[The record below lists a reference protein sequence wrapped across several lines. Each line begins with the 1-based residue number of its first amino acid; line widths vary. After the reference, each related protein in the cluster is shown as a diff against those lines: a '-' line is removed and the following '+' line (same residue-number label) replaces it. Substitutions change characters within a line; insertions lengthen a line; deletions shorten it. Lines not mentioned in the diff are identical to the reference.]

1 MSRDNM
7 TILTWWA
14 KSPLGSVLC
23 SYKGS
28 RHLWICVLRER
39 KEWSNGP
46 KMVPCVGNI
55 LLWGRTQLHL
65 NYYMIHEIYWYNLPK
80 NQWGTFSPILM
91 LTPILKLLSPKCQ
104 RRFSP
109 GNDRSISFCNRAVG
123 FQWKKPPLLSWCL
136 SGHHIYLKLYLQLST
151 LAPTY
156 SIYLWK
162 KSWNIFSKGYLLGGA
177 VSFFAC
183 VTRQRFD
190 LNEKTN

>member
-14 KSPLGSVLC
+14 KSPLCALTREVGTYGYVCSGKEKSDQMDQKWFLVLETYC
-23 SYKGS
+23 CEEELSS
-28 RHLWICVLRER
+28 IWITT
-39 KEWSNGP
+39 W
-46 KMVPCVGNI
+46 
-55 LLWGRTQLHL
+55 
-65 NYYMIHEIYWYNLPK
+65 YMKYTGIIYPQ
-80 NQWGTFSPILM
+80 NQWGTSSPILM
-91 LTPILKLLSPKCQ
+91 LTPILKLLSRKCQ

-136 SGHHIYLKLYLQLST
+136 SGHRICLKLYLQLST
-151 LAPTY
+151 LAPIY

-162 KSWNIFSKGYLLGGA
+162 KSWNIFSKGCLLGGA

-183 VTRQRFD
+183 VMRQRFD

>member
-1 MSRDNM
+1 MGK
-7 TILTWWA
+7 IPA
-14 KSPLGSVLC
+14 LC

-55 LLWGRTQLHL
+55 MLWEELSSIWITTW
-65 NYYMIHEIYWYNLPK
+65 YMKYTGIIYPK
-80 NQWGTFSPILM
+80 NQWGTSSPILM
-91 LTPILKLLSPKCQ
+91 LTPILKLLSRKCQ

-123 FQWKKPPLLSWCL
+123 FQWQKPPLLSWCL
-136 SGHHIYLKLYLQLST
+136 SGHRIYLKLYLQLST

-156 SIYLWK
+156 STYLWK
-162 KSWNIFSKGYLLGGA
+162 KSWNIFSKGCLLGGA

-183 VTRQRFD
+183 VMRQRFD